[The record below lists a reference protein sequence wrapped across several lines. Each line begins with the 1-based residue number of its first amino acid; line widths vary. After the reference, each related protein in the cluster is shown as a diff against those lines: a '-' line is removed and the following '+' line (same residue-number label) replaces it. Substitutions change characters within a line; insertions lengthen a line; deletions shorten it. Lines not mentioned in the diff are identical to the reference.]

1 MSEAVLP
8 LLVGEGEGQVL
19 EDIEIKF
26 PEKVVEIEEPE
37 KKVEIERCVVIPG
50 KVIVTGRVIKNITFK
65 TRCQETVLPGD
76 RRPTRVI
83 CGDVRHCT
91 AFIPFK
97 LFIEIPGAA
106 PGDECTV
113 VEACIPGEVDTL
125 VDDTGDGFFDR
136 LVETIDI
143 RVVVRV
149 VRDAVVKVPA
159 ARRPLMAKFVPFPH
173 L

>member
-1 MSEAVLP
+1 MPEAVLA

-26 PEKVVEIEEPE
+26 PEKVIEIQEPE

-50 KVIVTGRVIKNITFK
+50 KVIVIGRVIKNIKFK
-65 TRCQETVLPGD
+65 TRCEETLLPGD
-76 RRPTRVI
+76 GRRTRVV

-106 PGDECTV
+106 PGDECIV
-113 VEACIPGEVDTL
+113 VEACVPGEIDTL
-125 VDDTGDGFFDR
+125 VDDTGDGLFDR

-149 VRDAVVKVPA
+149 VRDTVVKVPA
-159 ARRPLMAKFVPFPH
+159 ARRPLRAPFVPFPR
-173 L
+173 